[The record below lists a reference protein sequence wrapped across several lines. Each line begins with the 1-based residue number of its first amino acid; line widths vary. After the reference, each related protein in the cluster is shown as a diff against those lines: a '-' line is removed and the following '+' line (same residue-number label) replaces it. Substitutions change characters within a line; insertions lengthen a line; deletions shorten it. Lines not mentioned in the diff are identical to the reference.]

1 VAALRTALVAL
12 IAVAWTAVN
21 DGGDRAWAGEPAN
34 PSFLL
39 FSGTDLWKYGGFLYG
54 GLLWSPNGIDTGG
67 FTLKMLLDGG
77 KYSYVSGASGDEIDG
92 TKLSAAALP
101 GWRFTRDSLTV
112 TLFAGPVI
120 QDYRLTPADPGSH
133 LHGFYVG
140 AETAA
145 DIWYQ
150 PSAST
155 MAALNGAFSSIGPT
169 GYVRAA
175 FGLRTFVPAF
185 IGPEIEQ
192 IWCAD
197 FQQLEFGAHLTGLRI
212 DAVEWSIGSGLAL
225 TSDQRYGPYVRL
237 SVDARY

>member
-1 VAALRTALVAL
+1 M
-12 IAVAWTAVN
+12 
-21 DGGDRAWAGEPAN
+21 P
-34 PSFLL
+34 
-39 FSGTDLWKYGGFLYG
+39 
-54 GLLWSPNGIDTGG
+54 G

-77 KYSYVSGASGDEIDG
+77 RYSYVSGASGDSVDG

-101 GWRFTRDSLTV
+101 GWRFTRDNLTV
-112 TLFAGPVI
+112 TLFAGPLI

-150 PSAST
+150 PSATT

-175 FGLRTFVPAF
+175 FGIRTFFPAF
-185 IGPEIEQ
+185 VGPEIAQ

-197 FQQLEFGAHLTGLRI
+197 FQQLELGAQLTALRVN
-212 DAVEWSIGSGLAL
+212 AVEWSFGTGLAL
-225 TSDQRYGPYVRL
+225 TSDQRAGPYVRFG
-237 SVDARY
+237 VDERY